1 MIGYIL
7 IIEQYNQIQGKYY
20 SPSQF
25 FNCVQDINDIWFL
38 FLSEQD
44 KEEIA
49 STEWSWILEL
59 PQAEYT
65 PKPSPPYPNETN

>member
-7 IIEQYNQIQGKYY
+7 TVEQYEHIQGQYY

-38 FLSEQD
+38 FLSDQD

-49 STEWSWILEL
+49 LTEWSWVLDIPEG
-59 PQAEYT
+59 EYT
-65 PKPSPPYPNETN
+65 PKPAPLFPL